1 MRHKRLLFIVFAAV
15 ALLSPHS
22 TALAQENWD
31 NYRPRTLKQLLEQL
45 AKVASERE
53 VSKARIDLL
62 FTGSFPSRVTV
73 TYTGEKRAIPAK
85 RKEFIGYW
93 AKSRGLRQELV
104 DLFEDELLF
113 KEDSTE
119 YWLPVQKQVIPFFAE
134 ELKKGDTVELYLII
148 TGARTEDGVT
158 DWVFLVNEFKK

>member
-1 MRHKRLLFIVFAAV
+1 MRHKLLLFILFAAV
-15 ALLSPHS
+15 ALLSQYR
-22 TALAQENWD
+22 AVEAQDNWD

-45 AKVASERE
+45 AKVASEPEAR
-53 VSKARIDLL
+53 KAHLELL
-62 FTGSFPSRVTV
+62 FTDSFPSRVAV

-93 AKSRGLRQELV
+93 AKSRGLRQEIV

-148 TGARTEDGVT
+148 TGSRTEDGVP

>member
-1 MRHKRLLFIVFAAV
+1 MKHRRLLFILFAAV
-15 ALLSPHS
+15 MVLSEHS
-22 TALAQENWD
+22 TARAQENWD
-31 NYRPRTLKQLLEQL
+31 NYRPRTLKQLLEQV
-45 AKVASERE
+45 AKVASEPEAR
-53 VSKARIDLL
+53 KAHLELL
-62 FTGSFPSRVTV
+62 FTDSFPSRVTV

-93 AKSRGLRQELV
+93 AKSRGLRQEIV

-113 KEDSTE
+113 KEESTE
-119 YWLPVQKQVIPFFAE
+119 YWLPVQKQVIPFFAD

-148 TGARTEDGVT
+148 TGSRTEDGVT